1 MSFSPPKPRLTQ
13 NISAGLRFPVDA
25 PLGASPASFWGGKD
39 GLGLD
44 LAWTGVAQ
52 LGCIGIARMVSAVS
66 PIGRLAQAFMDAH
79 PGVRRVANGE
89 LTSSE
94 WGRQFAIV
102 PTPLFATR
110 HPHLFLSM
118 TEVAAAPLSLLRHRS
133 FVLFWCARTSTS
145 GAYQMQA
152 VAVGWQL
159 YDLTNDPLDLGLVGL
174 MQFFPVVALALVIG
188 QTADHFD
195 RRVIA
200 GICQVVKAICAALF
214 ALGTI
219 RGWLSR
225 DAILLLILLSGT
237 ARAFE
242 MPTLHSIVPG
252 IVPRALLPR
261 AIAASATAQQT
272 AIICGPALGGFLYV
286 LGPAVVYGLCTAIF
300 ITACIL
306 ISFVEGRHRA
316 AQKKPL
322 SVETSFAGFAYIRN
336 NPILLGAISLDLFA
350 VLLGGV
356 TALLPIYARDILG
369 TGPWGLGLLRSA
381 PAVGALSMSV
391 FLARHA
397 IERRAGVLMLGTVCI
412 FGIASRFLR
421 CRPRSRCRS
430 QPSLFT

>member
-1 MSFSPPKPRLTQ
+1 MDSLTPQ
-13 NISAGLRFPVDA
+13 R
-25 PLGASPASFWGGKD
+25 
-39 GLGLD
+39 
-44 LAWTGVAQ
+44 
-52 LGCIGIARMVSAVS
+52 
-66 PIGRLAQAFMDAH
+66 
-79 PGVRRVANGE
+79 
-89 LTSSE
+89 
-94 WGRQFAIV
+94 
-102 PTPLFATR
+102 
-110 HPHLFLSM
+110 
-118 TEVAAAPLSLLRHRS
+118 SLLRQRS

-159 YDLTNDPLDLGLVGL
+159 YDLTHDPLDLGLVGL
-174 MQFFPVVALALVIG
+174 MQFFPVVVLALVIG

-195 RRVIA
+195 RRAIA
-200 GICQVVKAICAALF
+200 GTCQVVKAICAALF
-214 ALGTI
+214 ALGTLQ
-219 RGWLSR
+219 GWLDRSS
-225 DAILLLILLSGT
+225 ILTLILITGT

-242 MPTLHSIVPG
+242 APTLHAIVPG
-252 IVPRALLPR
+252 IVPRPLLPR

-286 LGPAVVYGLCTAIF
+286 LGPAVVYGLCTAVF

-306 ISFVEGRHRA
+306 ISFVQGRHRA
-316 AQKKPL
+316 EQRKPV
-322 SVETSFAGFAYIRN
+322 SVKTLFAGFAYIRD

-397 IERRAGVLMLGTVCI
+397 IERRAGILMLGTVCI
-412 FGIASRFLR
+412 FGMASTVFALSTWIALSFAALIVYGAADAISRGDPPVAGADAHAPRHAGPRHVGQFDVLGLLGHARRIPRRRAGRLDRRGAVGVDRRRRRRFDRAGVVPAVPGAARHRAVDRRDRRALR
-421 CRPRSRCRS
+421 GGSRHGGMTQFDWPLNLLC
-430 QPSLFT
+430 